1 MSLPSRQ
8 IFPYSERIT
17 PNDTLSFVLS
27 THPFTDPAICQVRPF
42 RQRAHSAQKQ
52 ELFFCHSALCGD
64 RLRNLER
71 NMSDGVPCAPYTHT
85 HFILVLGPLGWQSMI
100 LRGMVIKA

>member
-8 IFPYSERIT
+8 KFPHSEKIT
-17 PNDTLSFVLS
+17 PNDTLSFLLS

-42 RQRAHSAQKQ
+42 RQRAHSAQKKK
-52 ELFFCHSALCGD
+52 ELFFCHSVLCGD

-71 NMSDGVPCAPYTHT
+71 NMPYGVPCAPYTHT
-85 HFILVLGPLGWQSMI
+85 HFILPGPLGWQSMI
-100 LRGMVIKA
+100 LRGMAIKA